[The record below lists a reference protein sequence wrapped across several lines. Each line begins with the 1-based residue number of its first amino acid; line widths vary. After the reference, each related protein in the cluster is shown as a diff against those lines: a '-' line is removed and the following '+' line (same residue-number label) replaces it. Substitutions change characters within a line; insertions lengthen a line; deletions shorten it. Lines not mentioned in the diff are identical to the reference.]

1 MTTKSNLRDDEK
13 LNTGEKIFGI
23 FIILIVLFIV
33 FVVVF
38 GLWNVWNDLSSELP
52 HTRQAKQKTTRT
64 IDILSL
70 QLSKEKVQTGSF
82 EGRTGGSI
90 IGNVGY
96 AQGNSEGKPVIY
108 IYTLYRAANMN
119 DDAASAQESFMDVT
133 PQNPFYREIAWF
145 KVQKARK

>member
-52 HTRQAKQKTTRT
+52 HTRQAKQKKTRT

-70 QLSKEKVQTGSF
+70 
-82 EGRTGGSI
+82 
-90 IGNVGY
+90 
-96 AQGNSEGKPVIY
+96 
-108 IYTLYRAANMN
+108 
-119 DDAASAQESFMDVT
+119 
-133 PQNPFYREIAWF
+133 
-145 KVQKARK
+145 

>member
-1 MTTKSNLRDDEK
+1 MFGT
-13 LNTGEKIFGI
+13 IFP
-23 FIILIVLFIV
+23 V
-33 FVVVF
+33 
-38 GLWNVWNDLSSELP
+38 NDLILDK
-52 HTRQAKQKTTRT
+52 RNRKQLEN

-108 IYTLYRAANMN
+108 IYTRYRAANMN
-119 DDAASAQESFMDVT
+119 DDAASAQDSFMDVT
-133 PQNPFYREIAWF
+133 PQNPFYRESHGLRF
-145 KVQKARK
+145 RRRGNNVS